1 MANTSNTKS
10 ALIIGASRGLG
21 LGLVTEYAGRGWH
34 VTATVRRLPAP
45 DAFAQF
51 GQQIKTEM
59 LDINDLA
66 AVEAFLPRVKDQLF
80 DVVFINAGV
89 GGPEGKNAE
98 TVTPA
103 EMSDLFMTNAISPVR
118 LGYKLVP
125 LVKPGS
131 GILAFMTSILGSV
144 TLSGGTYAQLYCASK
159 SALNQLTRSFVAEL
173 KANIT
178 VLSMHPGWVRTDMG
192 GAGAD
197 IDVATSVKGLVDV
210 LTSKAGSHV
219 HEYLDYR
226 GKTIPW

>member
-1 MANTSNTKS
+1 MTTASSAKS

-21 LGLVTEYAGRGWH
+21 LGLVTEYADRGWQ
-34 VTATVRRLPAP
+34 VTATVRQLPAP
-45 DAFAQF
+45 DAFLKF
-51 GQQIKTEM
+51 GDQIKVEV
-59 LDINDLA
+59 LDINHLA
-66 AVEAFLPRVKDQLF
+66 SIEAFLPRLKSQLF
-80 DVVFINAGV
+80 DVIFINAGV

-98 TVTPA
+98 TVTPD
-103 EMSDLFMTNAISPVR
+103 EMTDLFMTNAISPVR

-125 LVKPGS
+125 FVKPGS

-159 SALNQLTRSFVAEL
+159 AALNQLTRSFVAEL

-192 GAGAD
+192 GTGAD

-210 LTSKAGSHV
+210 LKSKADSHV